1 MHQKLYSKLVDKLDS
16 TRSTIN
22 SFSKNAPNKYKV
34 YTIPKRTSGH
44 RVIAHP
50 SKELKKYQR
59 ALVSIL
65 SDILNIH
72 PTSYAYRTG
81 FSIKDN
87 AYKHRKNQ
95 YLLKMDFSDFFNSI
109 EPKLLFFV
117 FDECEIHF
125 SSSELRLL
133 EKLLF
138 WNKNKSVDAKLALSV
153 GAPSSPL
160 ISNFI
165 MCIFDEKINY
175 FCEKNGITYTRYADD
190 LTFSSNKK
198 NILFNVPNIVKNL
211 LKEEYK
217 NLILVNDLKTCF
229 SSKAHNRHIT
239 GVTINNDAELSIGR
253 DRKRLISAMIN
264 NYKKGILLSED
275 FDYLR
280 GILSFAN
287 NIEPDFISRMKRKYG
302 KCILLKIKKGLPNE

>member
-1 MHQKLYSKLVDKLDS
+1 MHQKLYSKLVDKLDC
-16 TRSTIN
+16 TRSTID
-22 SFSKNAPNKYKV
+22 SFSKNSPNKYKV

-50 SKELKKYQR
+50 SKGLKKYQR
-59 ALVSIL
+59 ALTSIL

-72 PTSYAYRTG
+72 PTSYAYKTG

-87 AYKHRKNQ
+87 AYRHRRNR
-95 YLLKMDFSDFFNSI
+95 YLLKMDFRDFFNSI
-109 EPKLLFFV
+109 EPNLLFFV
-117 FDECEIHF
+117 FDKCEVHF
-125 SSSELRLL
+125 SSSELELL
-133 EKLLF
+133 KRLLF
-138 WNKNKSVDAKLALSV
+138 WNKNKSADEKLALSV

-160 ISNFI
+160 ISNFV
-165 MCIFDEKINY
+165 MFIFDTKADEYCKL
-175 FCEKNGITYTRYADD
+175 NGITYTRYADD

-198 NILFNVPNIVKNL
+198 DVLFNIPSIVRSI
-211 LKEEYK
+211 LKEEY
-217 NLILVNDLKTCF
+217 NNCILVNDLKTCF

-239 GVTINNDAELSIGR
+239 GITINNDDELSIGR

-264 NYKKGILLSED
+264 NYKKETLPSED
-275 FDYLR
+275 FEYLR

-302 KCILLKIKKGLPNE
+302 KDTLLKIKKGLSNE